1 MAGEAALCL
10 LGLGDLAA
18 AERAAE
24 RVIRLCDRDR
34 VRSRVFGELTLA
46 RVLVQAGR
54 PDEAA
59 ARGRAACHCPQ
70 GTGVAGVTSDDAA
83 QFAHLAEGNARQ
95 ARKRI
100 AADVLIRDEAGHV
113 LLVDPTYKDG
123 WDLPGGMVEA
133 NESPRIAAARELGE
147 ELGLAVPLGRVL
159 AIEWVPPYGPWDDQ
173 LVFVFDG
180 ATLPAER
187 IVGLRTGDPELAR
200 LEFVP
205 ITEAAA
211 RMRPDVWRRLQRA
224 HTALRTGITDY
235 HERTS

>member
-1 MAGEAALCL
+1 MAGMN
-10 LGLGDLAA
+10 
-18 AERAAE
+18 
-24 RVIRLCDRDR
+24 
-34 VRSRVFGELTLA
+34 
-46 RVLVQAGR
+46 
-54 PDEAA
+54 
-59 ARGRAACHCPQ
+59 
-70 GTGVAGVTSDDAA
+70 SDDAA

-100 AADVLIRDEAGHV
+100 AADVLIRDEAGRV

-133 NESPRIAAARELGE
+133 NEPPRAAAARELGE
-147 ELGLAVPLGRVL
+147 ELSLAVPVGRVL
-159 AIEWVPPYGPWDDQ
+159 AIEWAPPRGPWDDQ

-187 IVGLRTGDPELAR
+187 IAGLHTIDTELAR

-205 ITEAAA
+205 ITDAAA
-211 RMRPDVWRRLQRA
+211 RMRPHIWRRLQRA
-224 HTALRTGITDY
+224 HTALRTGVTDY

>member
-1 MAGEAALCL
+1 MAG
-10 LGLGDLAA
+10 
-18 AERAAE
+18 
-24 RVIRLCDRDR
+24 VI
-34 VRSRVFGELTLA
+34 
-46 RVLVQAGR
+46 
-54 PDEAA
+54 
-59 ARGRAACHCPQ
+59 
-70 GTGVAGVTSDDAA
+70 SDDAA

-100 AADVLIRDEAGHV
+100 AADVLIRDEAGRV

-133 NESPRIAAARELGE
+133 NESPRAAAARELGE
-147 ELGLAVPLGRVL
+147 ELGLTVPLGRVL
-159 AIEWVPPYGPWDDQ
+159 AIEWAPPHGPWDDQ

-187 IVGLRTGDPELAR
+187 IAGLCPVDAELAR

-205 ITEAAA
+205 ITDAAA
-211 RMRPDVWRRLQRA
+211 RMRPDIWHRLQRA
-224 HTALRTGITDY
+224 HTALLTGATDY

>member
-1 MAGEAALCL
+1 M
-10 LGLGDLAA
+10 
-18 AERAAE
+18 
-24 RVIRLCDRDR
+24 
-34 VRSRVFGELTLA
+34 
-46 RVLVQAGR
+46 
-54 PDEAA
+54 
-59 ARGRAACHCPQ
+59 
-70 GTGVAGVTSDDAA
+70 TSDDAA

-95 ARKRI
+95 VRKRI
-100 AADVLIRDEAGHV
+100 VADVLIRDEAGHV

-159 AIEWVPPYGPWDDQ
+159 AVEWAPPYGPWDD
-173 LVFVFDG
+173 
-180 ATLPAER
+180 
-187 IVGLRTGDPELAR
+187 R

-224 HTALRTGITDY
+224 HTALRIGITDY